1 VKLVGRDRKSIP
13 LFGVINLPEMEKVAV
28 EVLKSGRIASG
39 EYVSKFEDCLGQ
51 LLGQKNVVTTVDM
64 TSAIYLA
71 LHLSGVKA
79 GDEVITTAFAC
90 MATNSPIAT
99 IGAKPIWVDL
109 EEHSA
114 CISVADF
121 EASITPNTKAAIL
134 YHLAGYPGPARQISD
149 ICKKRGIKLIED
161 CDNALLAELDGDYVG
176 CFGDFAIYSF
186 YPNRQINATEG
197 GALVCKDQNDAN
209 RARKLR
215 RFGINSVTFRL
226 GDGEINPASDI
237 HEVGWSITLNNLCSA
252 LGAAQI
258 NSVNERLE
266 KTRINAK
273 YLIESL
279 LNTPGVTILASAP
292 NSLPAYW
299 ALLIQVEGRD
309 SMLEALKSLGIG
321 CSQLHQRNDAY
332 SGFTGNA
339 RNLPNTTRMQNS
351 VLALPCGW
359 WLSSEEVE
367 FIASQVKQSLIKISA
382 IDAN

>member
-1 VKLVGRDRKSIP
+1 MGGDRKQIP
-13 LFGVINLPEMEKVAV
+13 LFGVVNLPEMEEVAL
-28 EVLKSGRIASG
+28 EVLRSGRIASG
-39 EYVSKFEDCLGQ
+39 EYVSKFEDGLGQ

-64 TSAIYLA
+64 TSAMYLA
-71 LHLSGVKA
+71 LHLSDVKA

-90 MATNSPIAT
+90 MATNSPIST

-109 EEHSA
+109 EEYSA

-121 EASITPNTKAAIL
+121 EAAITPNTKAAIL

-149 ICKKRGIKLIED
+149 ICQKHGVKLIED
-161 CDNALLAELDGDYVG
+161 CDNALLAEVDGNYAG
-176 CFGDFAIYSF
+176 SFGDFAIYSF

-215 RFGINSVTFRL
+215 RFGINSATFRL

-237 HEVGWSITLNNLCSA
+237 HEIGWSITLNNLCSA
-252 LGAAQI
+252 IGVAQI
-258 NSVNERLE
+258 NSVKERLE
-266 KTRINAK
+266 KTRKNAK

-279 LNTPGVTILASAP
+279 LKTPGVTILTSAP

-299 ALLIQVEGRD
+299 TLLIQVEGRD
-309 SMLEALKSLGIG
+309 SLLEALKSSGVS
-321 CSQLHQRNDAY
+321 CSQLHRRNDDY
-332 SGFTGNA
+332 SGFSGNT
-339 RNLPNTTRMQNS
+339 RNLLNTTRMQNS

-359 WLSSEEVE
+359 WLSSREVE
-367 FIASQVKQSLIKISA
+367 YIASQVSQSLIKISGLN
-382 IDAN
+382 AN